1 MIGVDTCSDTKT
13 TSDGFENFLAF
24 LSTPDGTPEPK
35 QSSKND
41 AVDDA
46 PKLSS
51 KKEEASKSGIPSK
64 AVGEEKALAERAAA
78 AAGHPDL
85 EAGTQTP
92 STKPDPF
99 LLKAFQDADTDGD
112 GHLSREELKV
122 S

>member
-13 TSDGFENFLAF
+13 TSDGFEFENFLSF
-24 LSTPDGTPEPK
+24 LSSTPDDTPKPK

-51 KKEEASKSGIPSK
+51 KKEEASKSDIPSK
-64 AVGEEKALAERAAA
+64 AVGEEKALERA
-78 AAGHPDL
+78 PDL